1 MTNIRNNVKIE
12 LIAHKKLTA
21 VIGCQLFAWNLA
33 NDSNFDRNR
42 VRGCN
47 FGSEGGAFLILGG
60 VQFFAEGRGA
70 PSGNNA
76 LRENNFLLKCVCF
89 SPHPLQTRK
98 KRGII

>member
-1 MTNIRNNVKIE
+1 MRAILTNIRNNVKIE

-42 VRGCN
+42 LRGCN
-47 FGSEGGAFLILGG
+47 YGLEG
-60 VQFFAEGRGA
+60 VQFFAKGRGA

-89 SPHPLQTRK
+89 SLHLLQTRK

>member
-1 MTNIRNNVKIE
+1 MRAILTNIRNNVKIE

-60 VQFFAEGRGA
+60 CSSLPKEEERL
-70 PSGNNA
+70 PEIM
-76 LRENNFLLKCVCF
+76 R
-89 SPHPLQTRK
+89 
-98 KRGII
+98 

>member
-21 VIGCQLFAWNLA
+21 NYGCQLFAWNLA
-33 NDSNFDRNR
+33 NDSNFDRNPL
-42 VRGCN
+42 RGCN
-47 FGSEGGAFLILGG
+47 YGLEG

-76 LRENNFLLKCVCF
+76 LRENNFLLK
-89 SPHPLQTRK
+89 
-98 KRGII
+98 